1 MSVIAF
7 FWLISKKLLR
17 LLSEGNFFP
26 TKLFLRRFNP
36 RAVTTLLAVAAT
48 FPFSLFIY
56 SSRLEQSWQTEK
68 CTFAADVRNQL
79 LEKTGDGR
87 VRPTGNPML
96 DREFQCARPNICR
109 AFKTIQRP
117 GVEQRPKGYFI
128 LCSYYKHLNA
138 IYCRPPPWKRLME
151 RGGDPSD
158 YNNGGNSPRNYV
170 GRIFPLH

>member
-1 MSVIAF
+1 M
-7 FWLISKKLLR
+7 
-17 LLSEGNFFP
+17 SEGNFFP

-96 DREFQCARPNICR
+96 DREFQCAQDQIFAERLKLFNV
-109 AFKTIQRP
+109 Q
-117 GVEQRPKGYFI
+117 VLSNVQKGISF
-128 LCSYYKHLNA
+128 SA
-138 IYCRPPPWKRLME
+138 
-151 RGGDPSD
+151 
-158 YNNGGNSPRNYV
+158 
-170 GRIFPLH
+170 RITNT